1 MAKSKEVLILDKDHI
16 QKKTTRIAYQILEDN
31 FDEKELVLAGIAERG
46 YIFAQRLKSILEQ
59 ISTFSIIIIKITLDK
74 EGTSLNASTDISPD
88 RAAGKAVILI
98 DDVLNSGRAL
108 AYGLGVFLNVPLKKI
123 RTAVLIDRSHHKF
136 PVFSDFSGLRL
147 STILNEQVSV
157 RLNELDGG
165 TDAAWLL

>member
-1 MAKSKEVLILDKDHI
+1 MSKSKRVLILDREDI

-31 FDEKELVLAGIAERG
+31 FDEQELVLAGIADRG
-46 YIFAQRLKSILEQ
+46 YIFAQRLKAILEE
-59 ISTFSIIIIKITLDK
+59 ISSFRIILIKIMLDK
-74 EGTSLNASTDISPD
+74 EGPSLDASTDIPVTEATD
-88 RAAGKAVILI
+88 KVVILV

-147 STILNEQVSV
+147 STILKEHVTIS
-157 RLNELDGG
+157 LSEFDGG
-165 TDAAWLL
+165 ADSAWLS